1 MKEYRLDDFKNKI
14 IQNELL
20 RPLDIL
26 LVGATGVGKSST
38 INALF
43 GEEVAKVGY
52 GVDPETKDIKS
63 FSFHDYLRLHDS
75 AGLGDGKEADIIH
88 IKNIISK
95 LLDKCNI
102 GDAFMDLVL
111 VLLDGG
117 SRDLGTSFNLF
128 EQAVLKNIDS
138 DRVIVAINQAD
149 MGMKGRSW
157 NSAFNF
163 PNDELKNILEDKAI
177 SVQRRIKESIGINI
191 SKPIYYSAK
200 HNYNIEALYTHIIQ
214 HIPKK
219 RRFAVTN

>member
-1 MKEYRLDDFKNKI
+1 MKEHRLDDFKNKI

-43 GEEVAKVGY
+43 GDEVAKVGY
-52 GVDPETKDIKS
+52 GVDPETKNIKS
-63 FSFHDYLRLHDS
+63 FSFHDYLRIHDS
-75 AGLGDGKEADIIH
+75 AGLGDGKEADITH
-88 IKNIISK
+88 TKNIISK
-95 LLDKCNI
+95 LLDKCDI

-117 SRDLGTSFNLF
+117 SRDMGTSFNLL
-128 EQAVLKNIDS
+128 EQTILKNIDS
-138 DRVIVAINQAD
+138 DRVVVAINQAD

-157 NSAFNF
+157 NSELNF

-219 RRFAVTN
+219 RRFTVTN